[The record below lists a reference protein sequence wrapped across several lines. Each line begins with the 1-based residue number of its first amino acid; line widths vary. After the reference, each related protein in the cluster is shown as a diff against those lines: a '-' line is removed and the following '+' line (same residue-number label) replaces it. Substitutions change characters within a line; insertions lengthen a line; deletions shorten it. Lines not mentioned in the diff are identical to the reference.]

1 MTNTKTYI
9 FSPSK
14 PKVKARIIDDR
25 NYQDKYSDPGNFV
38 TRKGKYG
45 EMVLALD
52 NSFGYLI
59 GEGFSSKGQFP
70 FLDKIDFK
78 SFKKERIYES
88 TYTDKFEQIIDYDL
102 DDKKISVRIESKNEY
117 PNYFFRDLNGINK
130 LEQITF
136 FDNPFKT

>member
-1 MTNTKTYI
+1 MGYKLNAIIFDRWWNNRNTKTYI

-45 EMVLALD
+45 GMVLALD

-78 SFKKERIYES
+78 SFKKERIYNH
-88 TYTDKFEQIIDYDL
+88 L
-102 DDKKISVRIESKNEY
+102 H
-117 PNYFFRDLNGINK
+117 
-130 LEQITF
+130 
-136 FDNPFKT
+136 